1 MHFIYYYK
9 FFITKGPPD
18 SNKTV
23 FVRQSSTVVC
33 TAGVAHTMMIE
44 PRDEYNN
51 LCTFGNNDRPTDGY
65 DVKIVQ
71 VNIFVHCLSHLKNDL
86 IKAFKLIEKKYCN
99 KTNIHLL
106 FFRGKSIFPVK
117 HFKTRAV
124 LV

>member
-1 MHFIYYYK
+1 MCFSQQLFNFEWMHYNIYLLLLT
-9 FFITKGPPD
+9 FFIIIKGPPD

-71 VNIFVHCLSHLKNDL
+71 VNNGSMFEQFEKWSNKSFLAYSLILSLHWCEL
-86 IKAFKLIEKKYCN
+86 
-99 KTNIHLL
+99 
-106 FFRGKSIFPVK
+106 
-117 HFKTRAV
+117 
-124 LV
+124 